1 MGTGRLVLYRN
12 VTVGAIVA
20 AAVLVLAAA
29 GGFAWQRRD
38 GRLKQSGSVRW
49 PGAGAERGAGNSRA
63 RGRGKQVRQ
72 RMTMADLGHP
82 LGARA
87 TLLQFSSSFCAPCRA
102 ARQLLADVAARTDGV
117 AHLEIDVADR
127 LDLVRRLDVRRTPTV
142 FVLGPQGQI
151 TRRASGV
158 PRRDDV
164 LAAVALASSEPSA
177 RIGSDSEHGLA

>member
-1 MGTGRLVLYRN
+1 MRPADAVHR
-12 VTVGAIVA
+12 VTAGAMVA
-20 AAVLVLAAA
+20 VAVLVLAAA
-29 GGFAWQRRD
+29 GGLAWRRRD
-38 GRLKQSGSVRW
+38 GRLK
-49 PGAGAERGAGNSRA
+49 GARER
-63 RGRGKQVRQ
+63 VL
-72 RMTMADLGHP
+72 TVADLGQP

-102 ARQLLADVAARTDGV
+102 TRQLLADVAGHTDGV

-142 FVLGPQGQI
+142 FVLGPEGQI

-164 LAAVALASSEPSA
+164 LAAVALASGDPSA
-177 RIGSDSEHGLA
+177 HIESDSEHGLA

>member
-1 MGTGRLVLYRN
+1 MLYTG
-12 VTVGAIVA
+12 VTAGAIVA
-20 AAVLVLAAA
+20 AAVLVLAAV

-38 GRLKQSGSVRW
+38 GRLKQ
-49 PGAGAERGAGNSRA
+49 A
-63 RGRGKQVRQ
+63 RQ
-72 RMTMADLGHP
+72 RMTVADLGQP

-117 AHLEIDVADR
+117 THLEFDVADR

-151 TRRASGV
+151 GRRASGV

-164 LAAVALASSEPSA
+164 LAAVALASGEPTA
-177 RIGSDSEHGLA
+177 HIGSDSEHGLA

>member
-1 MGTGRLVLYRN
+1 VSAYNG
-12 VTVGAIVA
+12 VTAGAIVA
-20 AAVLVLAAA
+20 VAVLVLAAV

-38 GRLKQSGSVRW
+38 GRLKQ
-49 PGAGAERGAGNSRA
+49 A
-63 RGRGKQVRQ
+63 RQQ
-72 RMTMADLGHP
+72 RTVTDLGQP

-102 ARQLLADVAARTDGV
+102 ARQLLADVAASTDGV

-151 TRRASGV
+151 ARRASGV

-164 LAAVALASSEPSA
+164 LAAVALASGEPTA
-177 RIGSDSEHGLA
+177 HFKSDSEHGLA

>member
-1 MGTGRLVLYRN
+1 MGTGRRALYRG
-12 VTVGAIVA
+12 VTAGAIVA

-29 GGFAWQRRD
+29 GGFVWQRRD
-38 GRLKQSGSVRW
+38 GRLRQS
-49 PGAGAERGAGNSRA
+49 
-63 RGRGKQVRQ
+63 RQ
-72 RMTMADLGHP
+72 RMTVADLGQP
-82 LGARA
+82 LGNRA

-127 LDLVRRLDVRRTPTV
+127 LDLVRRFDVRRTPTV

-151 TRRASGV
+151 ARRASGV

-164 LAAVALASSEPSA
+164 LAAVALASGEPA
-177 RIGSDSEHGLA
+177 AQIESDSEHGLA